1 MINDTKVKYMT
12 IVFCLKANPG
22 RPHCRELWPYGY
34 GWDSGS
40 EGLGLESHH
49 RMGKIVVLTGK
60 EENILKRGPGWPI
73 F

>member
-1 MINDTKVKYMT
+1 MAGL
-12 IVFCLKANPG
+12 IVVYHQTSFYG
-22 RPHCRELWPYGY
+22 RELWPYGY

-60 EENILKRGPGWPI
+60 EEKKLKRGPGWPI